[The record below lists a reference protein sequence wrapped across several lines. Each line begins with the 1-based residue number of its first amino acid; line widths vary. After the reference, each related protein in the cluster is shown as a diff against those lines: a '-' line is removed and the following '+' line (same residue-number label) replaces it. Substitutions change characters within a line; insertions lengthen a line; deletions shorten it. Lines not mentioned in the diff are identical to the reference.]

1 MLAGF
6 NVSSAES
13 ADWCFNNGK
22 VKTFL
27 ICKKNAI
34 QQFKKEKQESLSFNC
49 NDFIVHRD
57 SE

>member
-34 QQFKKEKQESLSFNC
+34 QQFKKEKEKTKELL
-49 NDFIVHRD
+49 
-57 SE
+57 